1 MNMLGSGPFIVISFD
16 ENERPEGRAMIQ
28 LPDGYS
34 CERIFINGLN
44 NISELIPDMTIGVGD
59 HITFPVVNGKSP
71 SVLGLFIPD
80 TSKKAEIRFTIEK
93 FGQIPDPYYFNSVF
107 VPISVTVD
115 ENQYR
120 LIPSDQFK

>member
-44 NISELIPDMTIGVGD
+44 NISELIPDMSISVGD

-80 TSKKAEIRFTIEK
+80 PSKKAEIRLTIEK

-107 VPISVTVD
+107 VPLSVTVD
-115 ENQYR
+115 DNQYM
-120 LIPSDQFK
+120 LIHSDQFK